1 MMALPP
7 VRPRDLSVVLCK
19 EALPVTCEEEAGL
32 ADSAHPPGRP
42 DTGTVSPTRQALLTA
57 APSA

>member
-19 EALPVTCEEEAGL
+19 EALPVTCEGG
-32 ADSAHPPGRP
+32 SR
-42 DTGTVSPTRQALLTA
+42 TR
-57 APSA
+57 